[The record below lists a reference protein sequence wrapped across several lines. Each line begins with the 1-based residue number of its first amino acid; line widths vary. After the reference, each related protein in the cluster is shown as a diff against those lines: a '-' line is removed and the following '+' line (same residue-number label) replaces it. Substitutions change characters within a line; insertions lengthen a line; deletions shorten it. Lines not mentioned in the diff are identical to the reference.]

1 MGGGGGG
8 GILKK
13 KKKITA
19 MADKKSILIAEDN
32 ASNYKLLEA
41 ILSKSYN
48 LLHAWEG
55 KEAVELFAQ
64 HRPQIVLMDISM
76 PGMDGYESTREI
88 RKLSATVPIIGLTAR
103 AFPDDEQK
111 GYDCG
116 MTEYMTKPINISNLR
131 MRLEQ
136 ILKA

>member
-1 MGGGGGG
+1 MGGGG
-8 GILKK
+8 IMNNNNA
-13 KKKITA
+13 ITA

-55 KEAVELFAQ
+55 KEAVELFAK
-64 HRPQIVLMDISM
+64 HKPQLVLMDISM

-111 GYDCG
+111 GYECG
-116 MTEYMTKPINISNLR
+116 MTEYMTKPINIANLR

>member
-1 MGGGGGG
+1 MGGG
-8 GILKK
+8 IMNNNNA
-13 KKKITA
+13 ITA

-55 KEAVELFAQ
+55 KEAVELFAK
-64 HRPQIVLMDISM
+64 HKPQIVLMDISM

-111 GYDCG
+111 GYECG
-116 MTEYMTKPINISNLR
+116 MTEYMTKPINIANLR

-136 ILKA
+136 ILRT

>member
-1 MGGGGGG
+1 MGGG
-8 GILKK
+8 IMNNNNT
-13 KKKITA
+13 ITA

-48 LLHAWEG
+48 LLHAWDG

-111 GYDCG
+111 SYDCG

>member
-1 MGGGGGG
+1 MGGGK
-8 GILKK
+8 IMNNNNT
-13 KKKITA
+13 ITA

-116 MTEYMTKPINISNLR
+116 MTEYMTKPINIANLR

>member
-1 MGGGGGG
+1 MGGGG
-8 GILKK
+8 IMNNNNA
-13 KKKITA
+13 ITA

-55 KEAVELFAQ
+55 KEAVELFAK
-64 HRPQIVLMDISM
+64 HKPQIVLMDISM

-111 GYDCG
+111 GYNCG
-116 MTEYMTKPINISNLR
+116 MTEYMTKPINIANLR

-136 ILKA
+136 ILRT

>member
-1 MGGGGGG
+1 MGGG
-8 GILKK
+8 IMNNNNTIK
-13 KKKITA
+13 A

-55 KEAVELFAQ
+55 KEAVELFAK
-64 HRPQIVLMDISM
+64 HKPQIVLMDISM

-111 GYDCG
+111 GYECG
-116 MTEYMTKPINISNLR
+116 MTEYMTKPINIANLR

-136 ILKA
+136 ILRT

>member
-1 MGGGGGG
+1 MRGG
-8 GILKK
+8 GIMNNNNT
-13 KKKITA
+13 ITA

-64 HRPQIVLMDISM
+64 HKPQIVLMDISM

-111 GYDCG
+111 GYNCG
-116 MTEYMTKPINISNLR
+116 MTEYMTKPINIANLR

-136 ILKA
+136 ILRT

>member
-1 MGGGGGG
+1 MSNNNT
-8 GILKK
+8 
-13 KKKITA
+13 ITA

-41 ILSKSYN
+41 TLSKSYN

-111 GYDCG
+111 GYDCV

>member
-1 MGGGGGG
+1 MGGGG
-8 GILKK
+8 IMNNNNA
-13 KKKITA
+13 ITA

-55 KEAVELFAQ
+55 KEAVELFAK
-64 HRPQIVLMDISM
+64 HKPQIVLMDISM

-111 GYDCG
+111 GYECG
-116 MTEYMTKPINISNLR
+116 MTEYMTKPINIANLR

-136 ILKA
+136 ILRT

>member
-1 MGGGGGG
+1 MGGGG
-8 GILKK
+8 IMNNNNA
-13 KKKITA
+13 ITA

-64 HRPQIVLMDISM
+64 HKPQIVLMDISM

-111 GYDCG
+111 GYECG
-116 MTEYMTKPINISNLR
+116 MTEYMTKPINIANLR

-136 ILKA
+136 ILRT

>member
-1 MGGGGGG
+1 MGGG
-8 GILKK
+8 IMNNDNA
-13 KKKITA
+13 ITA

-64 HRPQIVLMDISM
+64 HKPQIVLMDISM

-111 GYDCG
+111 GYECG
-116 MTEYMTKPINISNLR
+116 MTEYMTKPINIANLR

>member
-1 MGGGGGG
+1 MGGGG
-8 GILKK
+8 IMNNNNT
-13 KKKITA
+13 ITA

-55 KEAVELFAQ
+55 KEAVELFAK
-64 HRPQIVLMDISM
+64 HKPQIVLMDISM

-116 MTEYMTKPINISNLR
+116 MTEYMTKPINIANLR

>member
-1 MGGGGGG
+1 MGGG
-8 GILKK
+8 IMNNNNA
-13 KKKITA
+13 ITA

-55 KEAVELFAQ
+55 KEAVELFAK
-64 HRPQIVLMDISM
+64 HKPQIVLMDISM

-111 GYDCG
+111 GYNCG
-116 MTEYMTKPINISNLR
+116 MTEYMTKPINIANLR

-136 ILKA
+136 ILRT

>member
-1 MGGGGGG
+1 MNNNNT
-8 GILKK
+8 
-13 KKKITA
+13 ITA

-116 MTEYMTKPINISNLR
+116 MTKYMTKPINISNLR

>member
-1 MGGGGGG
+1 MIYGGG
-8 GILKK
+8 
-13 KKKITA
+13 KIMNNNSTTNA
-19 MADKKSILIAEDN
+19 MTNKKSILIAEDN

-55 KEAVELFAQ
+55 QEAVELFAQ
-64 HRPQIVLMDISM
+64 HKPQLVLMDIAM

-111 GYDCG
+111 GYECG
-116 MTEYMTKPINISNLR
+116 MTEYMTKPINIANLR

-136 ILKA
+136 ILRT

>member
-1 MGGGGGG
+1 MNNNNA
-8 GILKK
+8 
-13 KKKITA
+13 ITA

-64 HRPQIVLMDISM
+64 HKPQIVLMDISM

-111 GYDCG
+111 GYECG
-116 MTEYMTKPINISNLR
+116 MTEYMTKPINIANLR

>member
-1 MGGGGGG
+1 MMGGGNFMNNNS
-8 GILKK
+8 
-13 KKKITA
+13 TTNA
-19 MADKKSILIAEDN
+19 MTDKKSILIAEDN

-64 HRPQIVLMDISM
+64 HKPQLVLMDIAM

-88 RKLSATVPIIGLTAR
+88 RTLSATVPIIGLTAR

-116 MTEYMTKPINISNLR
+116 MTEYMTKPISIPNLR

-136 ILKA
+136 ILNSNE

>member
-1 MGGGGGG
+1 MGGG
-8 GILKK
+8 IMNNNNT
-13 KKKITA
+13 ITA

-76 PGMDGYESTREI
+76 PGMDGYESTRQI

-116 MTEYMTKPINISNLR
+116 MTEYMTKPINIANLR

>member
-1 MGGGGGG
+1 MGGG
-8 GILKK
+8 IMNNNNT
-13 KKKITA
+13 ITA

-55 KEAVELFAQ
+55 KEAVELFEQ

>member
-1 MGGGGGG
+1 MNNDS
-8 GILKK
+8 
-13 KKKITA
+13 TTNA
-19 MADKKSILIAEDN
+19 MTDKKSILIAEDN

-64 HRPQIVLMDISM
+64 HKPQLVLMDISM

-116 MTEYMTKPINISNLR
+116 MTEYMTKPINIANLR

-136 ILKA
+136 ILKT

>member
-1 MGGGGGG
+1 MGGG
-8 GILKK
+8 IMNNNNTIK
-13 KKKITA
+13 A

-55 KEAVELFAQ
+55 KEAVELFAK
-64 HRPQIVLMDISM
+64 HKPQIVLMDISM

-88 RKLSATVPIIGLTAR
+88 RKLLATVPIIGLTAR

-111 GYDCG
+111 GYECG
-116 MTEYMTKPINISNLR
+116 MTEYMTKPINIANLR

-136 ILKA
+136 ILRT

>member
-1 MGGGGGG
+1 MGGG
-8 GILKK
+8 IMNNNNT
-13 KKKITA
+13 ITA
-19 MADKKSILIAEDN
+19 MADKKNILIAEDN

>member
-1 MGGGGGG
+1 MS
-8 GILKK
+8 
-13 KKKITA
+13 
-19 MADKKSILIAEDN
+19 DKKSILIAEDN

-48 LLHAWEG
+48 LLHAWGG

-116 MTEYMTKPINISNLR
+116 MTEYMTKPINIANLR

>member
-1 MGGGGGG
+1 MYGGGE
-8 GILKK
+8 IMNNNNT
-13 KKKITA
+13 ITA

-64 HRPQIVLMDISM
+64 HRPQTVLMISQCLAWTDM
-76 PGMDGYESTREI
+76 
-88 RKLSATVPIIGLTAR
+88 
-103 AFPDDEQK
+103 
-111 GYDCG
+111 
-116 MTEYMTKPINISNLR
+116 NLHA
-131 MRLEQ
+131 
-136 ILKA
+136 K

>member
-1 MGGGGGG
+1 MGGGG
-8 GILKK
+8 IMNNNNA
-13 KKKITA
+13 ITA

-64 HRPQIVLMDISM
+64 HKPQIVLMDISM

-111 GYDCG
+111 GYECG
-116 MTEYMTKPINISNLR
+116 MTEYMTKPINIANLR

>member
-1 MGGGGGG
+1 MNNNS
-8 GILKK
+8 
-13 KKKITA
+13 TTNA
-19 MADKKSILIAEDN
+19 MTDKKSILITEDN

-55 KEAVELFAQ
+55 KEAVELFAK
-64 HRPQIVLMDISM
+64 HKPQIVLMDISM

-111 GYDCG
+111 GYECG
-116 MTEYMTKPINISNLR
+116 MTEYMTKPINIANLR

-136 ILKA
+136 ILRT

>member
-1 MGGGGGG
+1 MGGG
-8 GILKK
+8 IMNNNNA
-13 KKKITA
+13 ITA

-64 HRPQIVLMDISM
+64 HKPQIVLMDISM

-111 GYDCG
+111 GYECG
-116 MTEYMTKPINISNLR
+116 MTEYMTKPINIANLR

-136 ILKA
+136 ILRT

>member
-1 MGGGGGG
+1 MGGG
-8 GILKK
+8 IMNNNNTIK
-13 KKKITA
+13 A

-55 KEAVELFAQ
+55 KEAVELFAK
-64 HRPQIVLMDISM
+64 HKPQLVLMDISM

-116 MTEYMTKPINISNLR
+116 MTEYMTKPINIANLR

-136 ILKA
+136 ILRT

>member
-1 MGGGGGG
+1 MGGGG
-8 GILKK
+8 IMNNNNA
-13 KKKITA
+13 ITA

-64 HRPQIVLMDISM
+64 HKPQIVLMDISM

-116 MTEYMTKPINISNLR
+116 MTEYMTKPINIANLR

-136 ILKA
+136 ILRT

>member
-1 MGGGGGG
+1 MNNNNT
-8 GILKK
+8 IK
-13 KKKITA
+13 A

-55 KEAVELFAQ
+55 KEAVELFAK
-64 HRPQIVLMDISM
+64 HKPQIVLMDISM

-111 GYDCG
+111 GYECG
-116 MTEYMTKPINISNLR
+116 MTEYMTKPINIANLR

-136 ILKA
+136 ILRT

>member
-1 MGGGGGG
+1 MGGG
-8 GILKK
+8 IMNNNNT
-13 KKKITA
+13 ITA

-55 KEAVELFAQ
+55 KEAIELFAQ

-76 PGMDGYESTREI
+76 PGMDGYESTRQI

>member
-1 MGGGGGG
+1 MGGGG
-8 GILKK
+8 IMNNNNT
-13 KKKITA
+13 ITA

-64 HRPQIVLMDISM
+64 HKPQIVLMDISM

-116 MTEYMTKPINISNLR
+116 MTEYMTKPINIANLR

-136 ILKA
+136 ILKT

>member
-1 MGGGGGG
+1 MGGGE
-8 GILKK
+8 IMNNNNTIK
-13 KKKITA
+13 A

-55 KEAVELFAQ
+55 KEAVELFAK
-64 HRPQIVLMDISM
+64 HKPQIVLMDISM

-116 MTEYMTKPINISNLR
+116 MTEYMTKPINIANLR

-136 ILKA
+136 ILRT

>member
-1 MGGGGGG
+1 MGGGG
-8 GILKK
+8 IMNNNNA
-13 KKKITA
+13 ITA
-19 MADKKSILIAEDN
+19 MADKKNILIAEDN

-55 KEAVELFAQ
+55 KEAVELFAK
-64 HRPQIVLMDISM
+64 HKPQLVLMDISM

-116 MTEYMTKPINISNLR
+116 MTEYMTKPINIANLR

-136 ILKA
+136 ILRT

>member
-1 MGGGGGG
+1 MGGG
-8 GILKK
+8 IMNNNNA
-13 KKKITA
+13 ITA

-55 KEAVELFAQ
+55 KEAVELFAK
-64 HRPQIVLMDISM
+64 HKPQIVLMDISM

-111 GYDCG
+111 GYECG
-116 MTEYMTKPINISNLR
+116 MTEYMTKPINIANLR

>member
-1 MGGGGGG
+1 MGGG
-8 GILKK
+8 IMNNNNT
-13 KKKITA
+13 ITA

-32 ASNYKLLEA
+32 ASNYKLIEA